1 MSNSIQLQVVST
13 VAAVLPAVIVELRLD
28 KLLLFGLLLL
38 LRFSL

>member
-13 VAAVLPAVIVELRLD
+13 AAAVLPAVTAELCLD
-28 KLLLFGLLLL
+28 KWLLFGLLLL